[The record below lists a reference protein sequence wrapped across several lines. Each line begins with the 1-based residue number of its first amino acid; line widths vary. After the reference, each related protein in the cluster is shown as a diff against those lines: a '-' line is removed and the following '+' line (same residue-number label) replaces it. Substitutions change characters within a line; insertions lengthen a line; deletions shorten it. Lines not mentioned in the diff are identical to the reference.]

1 MGLGM
6 QFVERIDE
14 IPGSVAITSE
24 WDDNC
29 KAWAAYQN
37 GDDPDEDDSG
47 V

>member
-14 IPGSVAITSE
+14 IPGNVGVTSA

-29 KAWAAYQN
+29 KAWNDYNNAT
-37 GDDPDEDDSG
+37 PPEEDDSG